1 MKTVPGTLSNVSKK
15 IVFMQNE
22 MIVNKINGVL
32 KANRGKIVQVAF

>member
-15 IVFMQNE
+15 IVLMQNE

>member
-1 MKTVPGTLSNVSKK
+1 MKTVHGTLSNVSKK
-15 IVFMQNE
+15 IVLMQNE